1 MKLLRMRT
9 LGMFGIGFLA
19 GSAAGRGPWE
29 KTQASMDQLKGK
41 VSGTMDGGSTNG
53 GGQYGSTSSN
63 GIEGQRGGQGQPQ
76 MTEM

>member
-1 MKLLRMRT
+1 MKLLRIRT

-29 KTQASMDQLKGK
+29 KTQATMDELKGK
-41 VSGTMDGGSTNG
+41 VSGGAMNSGGQGPMTTNG
-53 GGQYGSTSSN
+53 V
-63 GIEGQRGGQGQPQ
+63 EGQRGGQGVGTGSKQ

>member
-29 KTQASMDQLKGK
+29 KTQATMEELKGK
-41 VSGTMDGGSTNG
+41 VSGGAMSGGDQGPMST
-53 GGQYGSTSSN
+53 N
-63 GIEGQRGGQGQPQ
+63 GIEGQRGGQGAGTGSKQL
-76 MTEM
+76 TEM